1 MGVTCHL
8 YRDGEIA
15 EEGIDPSRVSDYLKE
30 PGALVWLDLEDPT
43 DGDLAMLEEEFSIHP
58 LAIEDA
64 RHRDQRP
71 KVEVYEGYFFVVMHG
86 VVLDGEE
93 VRNQEIHAFV
103 GEGYLVTLRYPPAFD
118 LSHVRRRWQQ
128 DRDLAKEGGGYLLHA
143 LIDEVVDGYF
153 DVIDRFELVA
163 EDVEDDVF
171 SDQPSRQA
179 QEKIFKVKKELTE
192 FRRRVMPLREVL
204 DLLEENRQVV
214 TTELRPYYR
223 DVADHVIRA
232 LEAID
237 NLRETLTTALDAH
250 LSRVST
256 HLNVVMKKITSWAAI
271 ILAPTLIA
279 GVYGMNFRFM
289 PELDWRWGYPFALG
303 LMLLSAGVLY
313 VMFKRRDWL

>member
-1 MGVTCHL
+1 
-8 YRDGEIA
+8 
-15 EEGIDPSRVSDYLKE
+15 
-30 PGALVWLDLEDPT
+30 
-43 DGDLAMLEEEFSIHP
+43 
-58 LAIEDA
+58 
-64 RHRDQRP
+64 
-71 KVEVYEGYFFVVMHG
+71 
-86 VVLDGEE
+86 
-93 VRNQEIHAFV
+93 
-103 GEGYLVTLRYPPAFD
+103 
-118 LSHVRRRWQQ
+118 
-128 DRDLAKEGGGYLLHA
+128 
-143 LIDEVVDGYF
+143 
-153 DVIDRFELVA
+153 
-163 EDVEDDVF
+163 VF

-179 QEKIFKVKKELTE
+179 QDRIFKVKKELTE

-204 DLLEENRQVV
+204 ALLEENRQVV
-214 TTELRPYYR
+214 TSELRPYYR